1 MSNVRTIPFFP
12 LAILPAFG
20 LILGCKGAPPA
31 PSVIDDAATPV
42 AEAPSGMAAAY
53 RPEAVASAT
62 NPNSSPTYS
71 GPTGSVEGT
80 ITVTGDPAPGS
91 GFDFSKCPDAERIY
105 GKTFREGAPLPDGSR
120 PLADALVVITGYA
133 GFVIAEKNPVK
144 RVTFEGCAF
153 SARTID
159 LTFGQQIAVSNKDA
173 KLHAPQIDDNV
184 LPALMVAPPN
194 GDPVYVYPRKP
205 GHALLS
211 DQMGPAYVVADVYS
225 IYQPLH
231 TTSDL
236 SGHYRVDGVPVGKLE
251 VNVRL
256 KTINKDVIRPVEVIA
271 GVVQKVDITLEY
283 HAPID
288 AGAAKKV
295 TSPAG
300 PKKPEPPR

>member
-1 MSNVRTIPFFP
+1 
-12 LAILPAFG
+12 
-20 LILGCKGAPPA
+20 
-31 PSVIDDAATPV
+31 
-42 AEAPSGMAAAY
+42 MASPY
-53 RPEAVASAT
+53 KPETVASAI
-62 NPNSSPTYS
+62 NPNSSPTYR
-71 GPTGSVEGT
+71 GATGSVEGT
-80 ITVTGDPAPGS
+80 ITVTGDPAPS
-91 GFDFSKCPDAERIY
+91 TGFDFSKCPDAERIY
-105 GKTFREGAPLPDGSR
+105 GKTFREGLPLPDGSR

-133 GFVIAEKNPVK
+133 GFVIEEKSPVK
-144 RVTFEGCAF
+144 QLTFEGCAL

-159 LTFGQQIAVSNKDA
+159 LTFGQQIAVTNKDV

-194 GDPVYVYPRKP
+194 GDPVFVYPRKP

-236 SGHYRVDGVPVGKLE
+236 SGHYRVDGVPIGKLE

-256 KTINKDVIRPVEVIA
+256 KTINKDVIRSVEVIA
-271 GVVQKVDITLEY
+271 GVVHKLDIALEY
-283 HAPID
+283 HAPVVD

-295 TSPAG
+295 TAPAG
-300 PKKPEPPR
+300 PKRPEPPH